1 MDNKILDFYKQTSLY
16 TDLGL
21 YKDFMSNLTDNI
33 NELCVLQRKQIIHL
47 IIQISENKKNVFG
60 EI

>member
-33 NELCVLQRKQIIHL
+33 NELCVLQRKQIIHPVAFDNPD
-47 IIQISENKKNVFG
+47 IRKQ
-60 EI
+60 